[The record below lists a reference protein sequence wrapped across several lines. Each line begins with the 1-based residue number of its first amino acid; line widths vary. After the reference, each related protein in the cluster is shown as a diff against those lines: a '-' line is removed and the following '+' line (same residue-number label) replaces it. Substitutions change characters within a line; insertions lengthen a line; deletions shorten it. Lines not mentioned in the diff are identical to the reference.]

1 MFLFLSVPIARQE
14 ALSATKEKL
23 ALVESRSQATHAE
36 LDSTRKENA
45 KLLQRCADLE
55 AAAKQDRAL
64 SEIKSRHAGE
74 LAELNKSCASLRAQ
88 VLAPIAFPSWLRS

>member
-23 ALVESRSQATHAE
+23 ALVESRAQAMQVE

-55 AAAKQDRAL
+55 AAPRQDRAL
-64 SEIKSRHAGE
+64 AEIKSRHAGE
-74 LAELNKSCASLRAQ
+74 LAELNQSCASLRAQ
-88 VLAPIAFPSWLRS
+88 VLAPASPSWLQS